1 MGTFAFA
8 EIAQAVEQEIQ
19 EGKYPPGSSL
29 PSERELSERFGVS
42 PGTVRMALRELVA
55 DGTVDGTR
63 GRPKRVVRV
72 PRRPA
77 SFNEFRSFA
86 QWARRQGYE
95 PGGEVLFAEWKIA
108 DAQDEQM
115 LDVPRGRR
123 VLDVLR
129 LRTLDG
135 ESVMLEHTHYP
146 EWLGEI
152 VEAIDDCA
160 PSVTSLLAENH
171 AVHFSHAEHAFGAE
185 RAKARH
191 ADSLGIPRGSALLVH
206 QRVSRDS
213 TGRPLEWSTDRY
225 IAGKIMLSVGNSWH
239 SNPLQWITP
248 DAFGGIGP

>member
-1 MGTFAFA
+1 VGTFAFA

-72 PRRPA
+72 PRHPA

-95 PGGEVLFAEWKIA
+95 PGGEVLSSGWKIA
-108 DAQDEQM
+108 DAQGEQM
-115 LDVPRGRR
+115 LHVPRGRR
-123 VLDVLR
+123 VLEVLR

-152 VEAIDDCA
+152 VEAIDDHA
-160 PSVTSLLAENH
+160 PSVTSLLADNH
-171 AVHFSHAEHAFGAE
+171 AVHVSHAEHAFGAE
-185 RAKARH
+185 RAKFRH
-191 ADSLGIPRGSALLVH
+191 ADSLGVPRGSALLVH
-206 QRVSRDS
+206 HRVSRDS
-213 TGRPLEWSTDRY
+213 NGRPLEWSTDRY

-248 DAFGGIGP
+248 DAFGGVGP

>member
-8 EIAQAVEQEIQ
+8 EIAQALIEEIQ
-19 EGKYPPGSSL
+19 DGTYPPGSSL

-77 SFNEFRSFA
+77 PFDEFRSFA
-86 QWARRQGYE
+86 QWARRQGLE
-95 PGGEVLFAEWKIA
+95 PGGEVIRSEWRIA
-108 DAQDEQM
+108 NAQDEQM

-123 VLDVLR
+123 ILDVLR
-129 LRTLDG
+129 VRTLDG
-135 ESVMLEHTHYP
+135 EKVMLEHTHYP

-152 VEAIDDCA
+152 VDGIASDA
-160 PSVTSLLAENH
+160 ASVTSLLAEEHN
-171 AVHFSHAEHAFGAE
+171 VHFSHAEHAFGAE
-185 RAKARH
+185 RVKTRD
-191 ADSLGIPRGSALLVH
+191 ADYLGIPRGSALLVH
-206 QRVSRDS
+206 RRVSRDS
-213 TGRPLEWSTDRY
+213 TGRSLEWSTDRY

-248 DAFGGIGP
+248 EAFGAEG